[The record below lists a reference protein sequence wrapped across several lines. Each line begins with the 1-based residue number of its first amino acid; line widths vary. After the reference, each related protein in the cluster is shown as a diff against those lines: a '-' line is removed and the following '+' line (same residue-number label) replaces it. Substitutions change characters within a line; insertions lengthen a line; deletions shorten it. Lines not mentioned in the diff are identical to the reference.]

1 MTPEE
6 FVEKVG
12 WNDAKFY
19 VNHYANDTQTAFKF
33 LKVKEHTVQVNDG
46 SIEYDFHIDDLSRL
60 VESYNVVEKLGGIE
74 SALKAALRENER
86 GHIINEGLILSSIR
100 DVKACQ

>member
-6 FVEKVG
+6 FVKKVG
-12 WNDAKFY
+12 WDDAKFY

-46 SIEYDFHIDDLSRL
+46 SIE
-60 VESYNVVEKLGGIE
+60 
-74 SALKAALRENER
+74 
-86 GHIINEGLILSSIR
+86 
-100 DVKACQ
+100 